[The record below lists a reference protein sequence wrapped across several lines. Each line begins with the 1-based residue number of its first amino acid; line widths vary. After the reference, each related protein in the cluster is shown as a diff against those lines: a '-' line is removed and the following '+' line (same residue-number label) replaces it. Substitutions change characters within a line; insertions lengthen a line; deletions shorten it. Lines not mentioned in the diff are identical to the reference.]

1 MSEELTEIF
10 ENMKKRYKKGSF
22 EKKTTYYFSLGDDA
36 DHKWTVTLSPKTCVV
51 KKGRN
56 EKADCV
62 LKTSPNL
69 FKRMVNGKFRP
80 GPIDFVMGKV
90 KSNDPEKLRQ
100 LTKAFVF
107 PNN

>member
-1 MSEELTEIF
+1 
-10 ENMKKRYKKGSF
+10 
-22 EKKTTYYFSLGDDA
+22 
-36 DHKWTVTLSPKTCVV
+36 
-51 KKGRN
+51 
-56 EKADCV
+56 
-62 LKTSPNL
+62 
-69 FKRMVNGKFRP
+69 MVNGKFRP